1 MYKKITHTIVEEHFG
16 HPRAGEIKEAL
27 DSKNVMLKYF
37 AEPVSIDKFRADAS
51 NYYSTLTNKLTET
64 FKQVESGNDAGTL
77 EAEKT
82 VFDGIDNLGNMF
94 KPFYGI
100 EFGERFNQFNRNF
113 ALTALAIA
121 KNLKNKVDFRDWRNR
136 FDMFKFDLSNM
147 LNVNNNLWR
156 QPDTQIQLGQIIDE
170 FVKYEQAIMNRDSA
184 LEASTREKVQ
194 TLWSA
199 FVNSLVYGLSQ
210 QHADKFTK

>member
-1 MYKKITHTIVEEHFG
+1 M
-16 HPRAGEIKEAL
+16 
-27 DSKNVMLKYF
+27 
-37 AEPVSIDKFRADAS
+37 
-51 NYYSTLTNKLTET
+51 
-64 FKQVESGNDAGTL
+64 
-77 EAEKT
+77 
-82 VFDGIDNLGNMF
+82 FDGIDNLGNMF